1 MFGINQNIRNSRNAV
16 CFPDKIIR
24 PTYSIQYVIN
34 TWLDLTSSNK
44 RIGYSVL
51 KGTARSEDQGDQEA
65 LDHPDG
71 QLRVLE
77 EALGQHA
84 QEAGG
89 GYCEAGCL
97 H

>member
-1 MFGINQNIRNSRNAV
+1 MDSIEENFSKHFSREE
-16 CFPDKIIR
+16 
-24 PTYSIQYVIN
+24 
-34 TWLDLTSSNK
+34 NK
-44 RIGYSVL
+44 VAIALWKAKVPL
-51 KGTARSEDQGDQEA
+51 KTVREQCKESEDQGDQET

-77 EALGQHA
+77 EAHGWHA

-89 GYCEAGCL
+89 GFCKAGCL